1 MLNAKADLRPVLRSL
16 QADSLEHECSGSC
29 ARLVIDDEGQTEP
42 SIALKNPPRRIAPMR
57 LKGNKTWSQQPLAVK
72 LRVEQSA
79 KSGLLLW
86 DERLLL
92 IHAAKTALAAALCWW
107 LALRF
112 GMHDGYWG
120 SISAI
125 IVLQSN
131 VGSTVTASRDR
142 ILGTLI
148 GAVFGFSFSLF
159 GVLPWNYILAVL
171 AATTV
176 CGLLGLRNSSRLAGV
191 TITIVMLVQ
200 KTGPRW
206 SLALDRVS
214 QVVLGIVVALAVT
227 TLLLPDRARLRLRE
241 GLAQEFL
248 VLGTLFEAILQGFLG
263 SPAETLPTLR
273 EDALAMLRGNN
284 QLLEAARN
292 EPSGGPGWR
301 EGLNMLSQ
309 FGRSLFDALVTLEF
323 SVRDSHCDAFAQQLE
338 PALGKLAAD
347 ICSGFQHVAVRI
359 HAWRFDVAPPDM
371 SLEEDIEQLEARM
384 DEVRHTGIA
393 FSQAEILRAYAVQLH
408 LKQIARLLRA
418 SRVETSRAVGE
429 AQK

>member
-1 MLNAKADLRPVLRSL
+1 
-16 QADSLEHECSGSC
+16 
-29 ARLVIDDEGQTEP
+29 
-42 SIALKNPPRRIAPMR
+42 MR
-57 LKGNKTWSQQPLAVK
+57 LKANKTWSQQQLAVK
-72 LRVEQSA
+72 LRVEESTKTA
-79 KSGLLLW
+79 ILSR
-86 DERLLL
+86 ERQRLL

-112 GMHDGYWG
+112 GLHDGYWG

-148 GAVFGFSFSLF
+148 GAAFGFSFSLF
-159 GVLPWNYILAVL
+159 GALPWNYILAVL
-171 AATTV
+171 AAMIV

-200 KTGPRW
+200 NTGPRW

-214 QVVLGIVVALAVT
+214 QVMLGIVVALAVS
-227 TLLLPDRARLRLRE
+227 TLVLPDRARLRLRD

-248 VLGTLFEAILQGFLG
+248 VLGTFFEAILQGFLG
-263 SPAETLPTLR
+263 TPAENLPSLR

-284 QLLEAARN
+284 QLLEEARN

-309 FGRSLFDALVTLEF
+309 FGRSLFDALVALEF
-323 SVRDSHCDAFAQQLE
+323 SVKNSHCDAFAQRLDPE
-338 PALGKLAAD
+338 LGKLAAD
-347 ICSGFQHVAVRI
+347 IRSGFQHVAGRI
-359 HAWRFDVAPPDM
+359 HAWRFDVPPPAIN
-371 SLEEDIEQLEARM
+371 LEDDIKQLEARM
-384 DEVRHTGIA
+384 DGVRHTGIE

-408 LKQIARLLRA
+408 LKQIARLLRDA
-418 SRVETSRAVGE
+418 RVETSSAVGE
-429 AQK
+429 VQK

>member
-1 MLNAKADLRPVLRSL
+1 
-16 QADSLEHECSGSC
+16 
-29 ARLVIDDEGQTEP
+29 
-42 SIALKNPPRRIAPMR
+42 MR
-57 LKGNKTWSQQPLAVK
+57 LTAKKTSSQQQLAIK
-72 LRVEQSA
+72 LRVETA
-79 KSGLLLW
+79 
-86 DERLLL
+86 ERQRFFSWERQRLL

-112 GMHDGYWG
+112 GLHDGYWG

-131 VGSTVTASRDR
+131 VGATVTASRDR

-148 GAVFGFSFSLF
+148 GAVLGFSFSLF
-159 GVLPWNYILAVL
+159 GTLPWNYILAVIV
-171 AATTV
+171 AVIV
-176 CGLLGLRNSSRLAGV
+176 CGLLGLRSSSRLAGV

-206 SLALDRVS
+206 TLALDRVS
-214 QVVLGIVVALAVT
+214 QVMLGIVVALAVT
-227 TLLLPDRARLRLRE
+227 TLVFPDRARLRLRD

-248 VLGTLFEAILQGFLG
+248 VLGAFFEAILQGFSG
-263 SPAETLPTLR
+263 APAENLAVLH

-309 FGRSLFDALVTLEF
+309 FGRSLYDALVALEF
-323 SVRDSHCDAFAQQLE
+323 SVKDSHRDAYAQKLE

-347 ICSGFQHVAVRI
+347 IRSGFHHVAGRI
-359 HAWRFDVAPPDM
+359 HAWRFDVPPPHM

-384 DEVRHTGIA
+384 DTVRHTGIE

-429 AQK
+429 AQD

>member
-1 MLNAKADLRPVLRSL
+1 
-16 QADSLEHECSGSC
+16 
-29 ARLVIDDEGQTEP
+29 
-42 SIALKNPPRRIAPMR
+42 MR
-57 LKGNKTWSQQPLAVK
+57 LKANKTWSQQQLAIK
-72 LRVEQSA
+72 LGVEPAGKPGMLS
-79 KSGLLLW
+79 W
-86 DERLLL
+86 ERQRLL

-112 GMHDGYWG
+112 GLHDGYWG

-131 VGSTVTASRDR
+131 VGSTISASRDR

-148 GAVFGFSFSLF
+148 GAVLGFSFSLF
-159 GVLPWNYILAVL
+159 GTLPWNYILAVV
-171 AATTV
+171 AAVVV
-176 CGLLGLRNSSRLAGV
+176 CGLLGLRSSSRLAGV

-206 SLALDRVS
+206 SLALDRVG
-214 QVVLGIVVALAVT
+214 QVVLGILVALAVT
-227 TLLLPDRARLRLRE
+227 TLVFPDRARLRLRD

-248 VLGTLFEAILQGFLG
+248 VLGAFFEAILQGFSG
-263 SPAETLPTLR
+263 APAENLPALR

-284 QLLEAARN
+284 QLLAAARN

-309 FGRSLFDALVTLEF
+309 FGRSLYDALVALEF
-323 SVRDSHCDAFAQQLE
+323 SVKDGHHDAYAQQLE
-338 PALGKLAAD
+338 PALGNLAAD
-347 ICSGFQHVAVRI
+347 IRSGFHHVAGRI
-359 HAWRFDVAPPDM
+359 HAWRFDVAPPQM

-384 DEVRHTGIA
+384 DAVRHTGIG

-429 AQK
+429 PQE